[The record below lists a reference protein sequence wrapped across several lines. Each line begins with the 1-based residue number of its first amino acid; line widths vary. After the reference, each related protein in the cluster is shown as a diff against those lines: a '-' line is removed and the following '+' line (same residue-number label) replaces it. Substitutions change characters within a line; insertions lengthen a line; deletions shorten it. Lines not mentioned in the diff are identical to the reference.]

1 MTCSSFV
8 NFEYGLNKKALTNRN
23 PSELSTFLATAS
35 HRLRDNLKII
45 MLLIIL
51 KIRFMPFLTNNTAS
65 YLVERK
71 KSSSRSEE
79 LRFQRETNIFV
90 LFKNAIM
97 QASESLSNLQ
107 LELLKIYATNVS
119 DEDLMEIKRMLAKFF
134 MEKAIQRAD
143 EIWDERG
150 YDNELMDTW
159 RKE

>member
-1 MTCSSFV
+1 
-8 NFEYGLNKKALTNRN
+8 
-23 PSELSTFLATAS
+23 
-35 HRLRDNLKII
+35 
-45 MLLIIL
+45 
-51 KIRFMPFLTNNTAS
+51 
-65 YLVERK
+65 
-71 KSSSRSEE
+71 
-79 LRFQRETNIFV
+79 
-90 LFKNAIM
+90 M

-159 RKE
+159 RKG